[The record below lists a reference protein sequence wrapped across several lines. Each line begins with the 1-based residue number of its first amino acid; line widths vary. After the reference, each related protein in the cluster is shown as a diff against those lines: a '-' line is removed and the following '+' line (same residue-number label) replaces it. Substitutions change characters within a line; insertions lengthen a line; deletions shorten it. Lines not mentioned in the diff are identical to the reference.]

1 MTNVCGRNS
10 TLGAVEGRGSK
21 GQETACSLS
30 FQVPASR
37 VSPQLVVRR
46 LRLGLGLGLGLGLR
60 LVQSIATQQSRGRR
74 GS

>member
-46 LRLGLGLGLGLGLR
+46 LRLGLGLGLGLR